1 MASNTLSNLEPQLR
15 RSMPLRALV
24 EIIGGELKVYPIAES
39 DLDEQR
45 IIDALRF
52 VREDLGR

>member
-1 MASNTLSNLEPQLR
+1 
-15 RSMPLRALV
+15 MPVRAIV
-24 EIIGGELKVYPIAES
+24 EIIGDDLKIYPIAES
-39 DLDEQR
+39 DLEEQR

>member
-1 MASNTLSNLEPQLR
+1 MKAISPDPKSQTPPT
-15 RSMPLRALV
+15 MPLRAIV
-24 EIIGGELKVYPIAES
+24 EIIGGELTVYPIAES

-45 IIDALRF
+45 ILDALRF

>member
-15 RSMPLRALV
+15 RSMPLRAIV

>member
-1 MASNTLSNLEPQLR
+1 
-15 RSMPLRALV
+15 MPLRAIV
-24 EIIGGELKVYPIAES
+24 ELIGGELKVYPIAKS

>member
-1 MASNTLSNLEPQLR
+1 MQNINTPKQLPA
-15 RSMPLRALV
+15 SMPLRAIV

-45 IIDALRF
+45 ILDALRF
-52 VREDLGR
+52 MREDWHQ